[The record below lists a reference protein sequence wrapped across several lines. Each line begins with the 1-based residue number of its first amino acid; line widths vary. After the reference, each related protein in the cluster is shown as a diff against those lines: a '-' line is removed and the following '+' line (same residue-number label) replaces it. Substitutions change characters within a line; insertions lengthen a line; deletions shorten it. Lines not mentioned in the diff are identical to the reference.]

1 MKVFYYG
8 KTTRAEVV
16 AELAKYSSVRLHEA
30 DHWED
35 DIYLT
40 YVFNHNDP
48 DDYFFRTYCFE
59 NDILY
64 KVITE

>member
-16 AELAKYSSVRLHEA
+16 AELAKYSSVKLHEY

-35 DIYLT
+35 EKYLT
-40 YVFNHNDP
+40 YVF
-48 DDYFFRTYCFE
+48 
-59 NDILY
+59 
-64 KVITE
+64 